1 MSKRIIKANQ
11 KVLHDSVEEKKRFH
25 LYKSG
30 KLWLVAGLATL
41 SFATGGLSSQ
51 LMPQSVH
58 ADVATSTAATKTDD
72 STTSSAAS
80 SAAPSAA
87 ALKTSVATSSAV
99 SSSATSV
106 ATSSTTSSATSSS
119 ASSEA
124 SSATTSE
131 ATSTASSS
139 SSKAS
144 SASSSEATSKATSK
158 AADQNS
164 SAASSSATSKANSS
178 SASKASSAATTKSS
192 SKATSA
198 ATKSAAATTN
208 SSAVKK
214 AITSAKSS
222 AASSQELKTKF
233 HLDDVATVK
242 QTGNQLVFSVAAN
255 KKLTD
260 EQYQAIVD
268 YATRNHLKVKGLS
281 KQAQATHKTSAG
293 TDLSDQFF
301 AKHSTDKNAAH
312 DGDSITL
319 NGDVVTISLLTDVS
333 HEHYLAHAETQKL
346 YDYIKANNLK
356 VVDQTLVEY
365 NNYYDAE
372 GNRVAA
378 YNKRNVY
385 RGDYATIEYRAS
397 DALIGL
403 FYQAGKENS
412 SFWRDAKWYPDL
424 LGSDFG
430 HWKATGGHDGED
442 KTLDADLG
450 LMFSHTINGAA
461 ASDSFIIAG
470 EFKDESTSFYID
482 NGDGTKLDLFNDKDD
497 VTNTISWSRTGDLN
511 SISNLPDHYAGEHIG
526 YIFSADQV
534 NEFIRAQ
541 AYAYEHEDDGATFNG
556 QQFDGPEA
564 GHHNAIIQPLNTT
577 NKYQVNQI
585 INIYDADGNLLYY
598 VTELATGGEIIVN
611 SDATMA
617 DLLNTADDVSAK
629 GNYDITDVFDNF
641 ANGLNGDGTKGDGI
655 KYRVNDGKTPS
666 NDPKGTGIGAYSGN
680 YADSLADGAPDIDYY
695 MIEQADAT
703 ITYVDEDKDG
713 AQVGD
718 PVKVSGDINTS
729 KDVTIDIPEGYEYA
743 GTNGVISADGETV
756 TITLTDDDSDNVT
769 ILLKHHQIPV
779 TPDDPSDPN
788 YDATHTTSRETI
800 HYVDEN
806 GNQAFPDNTDQTLD
820 FVRTVIIDDVT
831 NEVVGYGEWTP
842 VSDSEFAAVTSP
854 EKTGYTPDTPVVEG
868 QKPEIST
875 DEDGNEIVQAN
886 PEITVTYHANA
897 ETATVT
903 YIDDDATDPNKNVVS
918 TKTITG
924 KMDGTKDVTITIPD
938 GYEYVGTDGGKLS
951 DDGKTVTIT
960 FTDNDSDDVTI
971 HLKHHQ
977 THVDPSDPR
986 ATKEVHETINY
997 WNDESGKKI
1006 HASDTVAIDFSRTVL
1021 VDDITGEVTY
1031 GEWEADFGDTT
1042 FDGRDTYVIDGYFAD
1057 IQHVDDITGVTPD
1070 TEDVTINVY
1079 YYATDQQVQPDDP
1092 KNDGEQ
1098 IDPSNPNSPVF
1109 PAGVDESDLNK
1120 DVTETI
1126 HYVDENGN
1134 ELADT
1139 YTKTVH
1145 YTRDAHVHYD
1155 ADGNTTI
1162 TYGDWVAD
1170 GSFDAVNSPEIDG
1183 YVADQDVIAALDNP
1197 TDNVDIVVTYHHAE
1211 VAPTPAPEKPTP
1223 APKPAPA
1230 PTKTVTPA
1238 HVAKKAMQ
1246 QQAPAKRLPQTGEED
1261 NSSMS
1266 EVGILGLLA
1275 GSLGLFGL
1283 GKKRKRDGED

>member
-41 SFATGGLSSQ
+41 SFATRGLSSQ

-214 AITSAKSS
+214 ATTSAKSS

-268 YATRNHLKVKGLS
+268 YATRNHLKVKGLP

-346 YDYIKANNLK
+346 YDYIKANSLK

-655 KYRVNDGKTPS
+655 KYRVNDGKT
-666 NDPKGTGIGAYSGN
+666 
-680 YADSLADGAPDIDYY
+680 LL
-695 MIEQADAT
+695 M
-703 ITYVDEDKDG
+703 
-713 AQVGD
+713 
-718 PVKVSGDINTS
+718 
-729 KDVTIDIPEGYEYA
+729 
-743 GTNGVISADGETV
+743 
-756 TITLTDDDSDNVT
+756 TL
-769 ILLKHHQIPV
+769 
-779 TPDDPSDPN
+779 
-788 YDATHTTSRETI
+788 R
-800 HYVDEN
+800 
-806 GNQAFPDNTDQTLD
+806 
-820 FVRTVIIDDVT
+820 
-831 NEVVGYGEWTP
+831 
-842 VSDSEFAAVTSP
+842 
-854 EKTGYTPDTPVVEG
+854 
-868 QKPEIST
+868 
-875 DEDGNEIVQAN
+875 
-886 PEITVTYHANA
+886 
-897 ETATVT
+897 
-903 YIDDDATDPNKNVVS
+903 
-918 TKTITG
+918 
-924 KMDGTKDVTITIPD
+924 
-938 GYEYVGTDGGKLS
+938 
-951 DDGKTVTIT
+951 
-960 FTDNDSDDVTI
+960 
-971 HLKHHQ
+971 
-977 THVDPSDPR
+977 
-986 ATKEVHETINY
+986 
-997 WNDESGKKI
+997 
-1006 HASDTVAIDFSRTVL
+1006 VL
-1021 VDDITGEVTY
+1021 V
-1031 GEWEADFGDTT
+1031 
-1042 FDGRDTYVIDGYFAD
+1042 
-1057 IQHVDDITGVTPD
+1057 
-1070 TEDVTINVY
+1070 
-1079 YYATDQQVQPDDP
+1079 
-1092 KNDGEQ
+1092 
-1098 IDPSNPNSPVF
+1098 S
-1109 PAGVDESDLNK
+1109 
-1120 DVTETI
+1120 
-1126 HYVDENGN
+1126 
-1134 ELADT
+1134 EL
-1139 YTKTVH
+1139 
-1145 YTRDAHVHYD
+1145 
-1155 ADGNTTI
+1155 
-1162 TYGDWVAD
+1162 
-1170 GSFDAVNSPEIDG
+1170 
-1183 YVADQDVIAALDNP
+1183 
-1197 TDNVDIVVTYHHAE
+1197 IVVIMLIH
-1211 VAPTPAPEKPTP
+1211 
-1223 APKPAPA
+1223 
-1230 PTKTVTPA
+1230 
-1238 HVAKKAMQ
+1238 
-1246 QQAPAKRLPQTGEED
+1246 
-1261 NSSMS
+1261 
-1266 EVGILGLLA
+1266 
-1275 GSLGLFGL
+1275 
-1283 GKKRKRDGED
+1283 